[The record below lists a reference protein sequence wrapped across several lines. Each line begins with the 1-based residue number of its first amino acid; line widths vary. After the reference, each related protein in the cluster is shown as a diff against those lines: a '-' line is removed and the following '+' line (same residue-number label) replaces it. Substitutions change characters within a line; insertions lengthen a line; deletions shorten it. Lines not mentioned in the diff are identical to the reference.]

1 MSTEALSSE
10 LARHFHNHFLLIA
23 QSPDDLQVIQNS
35 RIAILDT
42 MRDPALLKILPVD
55 WPHAL
60 IAFRKAFVTIR
71 NQLAPP
77 NKESAA
83 DLRET
88 LKQVTGQ
95 VLEDWSQTFPPSLT
109 DPADPAHI
117 QGRLDGLA
125 LVLAKLIHDRDSQI
139 PAGETSILSLLRPRS
154 QILRARLAA
163 VSSVGDDRTAQ
174 AGVKHSLDQLIAF
187 AESIPQTE

>member
-10 LARHFHNHFLLIA
+10 LARHFHNHFLPIA
-23 QSPDDLQVIQNS
+23 QSPDDPKVIRNS

-42 MRDPALLKILPVD
+42 MRDPALVKILPVD
-55 WPHAL
+55 WPHAV
-60 IAFRKAFVTIR
+60 IAFRRAFVTIR

-77 NKESAA
+77 NKESAD
-83 DLRET
+83 DLRKT

-95 VLEDWSQTFPPSLT
+95 VLEDWSQTFPPNLT

-125 LVLAKLIHDRDSQI
+125 MVLAKLIHDRDSQI
-139 PAGETSILSLLRPRS
+139 PVGETSILSLLRTRS
-154 QILRARLAA
+154 QNIRAQLAA
-163 VSSVGDDRTAQ
+163 ASSVGDDRPAH
-174 AGVKHSLDQLIAF
+174 AGVKHSLDRLIAY
-187 AESIPQTE
+187 ADSISETE